1 MDSFLLVFLS
11 LIVYLVFLLGMKGL
25 GVGKKEK
32 QGNCINSCPDCANP
46 LERIK
51 RLQKD
56 YILNHLTFHIF
67 DYKRYRCMEC
77 AWEGLRWEKQFKS
90 GRD

>member
-1 MDSFLLVFLS
+1 MDIFLLIFLS
-11 LIVYLVFLLGMKGL
+11 LIVYVVFLLAMKVL
-25 GVGKKEK
+25 GIGKKEK
-32 QGNCINSCPDCANP
+32 QGNCINSCPDCSYA

-56 YILNHLTFHIF
+56 YILNHFTFHIF

-77 AWEGLRWEKQFKS
+77 AWEGLRWEKKFKS
-90 GRD
+90 RRD